1 MSKNDNFNNLVLR
14 IYKILNNKPA
24 NIDDT
29 LLTKILDEHKQLK
42 EDVDILEH
50 NLNYYK
56 KKNNKISSRF
66 LELMEY
72 SRTTKKNKDKLME
85 LNKILKDERDK
96 FELELYKKNDELD
109 LCFKYIHK
117 LKDKLNDTA
126 DKEQIIKL
134 KKMIDEL
141 NHENTQLIGDIESK
155 KGKNKIDNYFEQLGG
170 DNEII
175 RLKDELDKQN
185 EINRNLLV
193 QILDHQKELKE
204 KDNIIFKIKDDSDN
218 INLKN
223 INLEIENRKIKKEL
237 ENLKH
242 FYNNSIDDNVED
254 LADMPVFNGNPAP
267 ERRLENKNNDTDS
280 EINVEYESD
289 NDTYEDETDDEST
302 ESETDKNIVYRGNKH
317 TRKTTGDFFKNCI
330 KEQMKEDNKKKETP
344 NIEKKDYSYST
355 DYLVELLQNSNKL
368 VPKDK
373 RIPFKNRNIDDVL
386 DDEEYNNEHH
396 QNIFVKHKKELE
408 SIKEELKEELEEA
421 KNEIKN
427 IKKEVN
433 FDIEIKNKPNNNVL
447 IIDKS
452 NEDENNKPPNNN
464 LIGGK
469 NKSKVCDLYEIDNA
483 LKLCIKNEF
492 TTLTD
497 QNINRD
503 NINEIR
509 KSYNRK
515 AKRRQKK

>member
-1 MSKNDNFNNLVLR
+1 MSKNKIFNELVLR
-14 IYKILNNKPA
+14 IFKILNNKPA

-117 LKDKLNDTA
+117 LKHKLNDTS

-170 DNEII
+170 DNENK

-193 QILDHQKELKE
+193 QILDYQKESKE
-204 KDNIIFKIKDDSDN
+204 KDNIIKKIKDDSDN
-218 INLKN
+218 INIKN

-242 FYNNSIDDNVED
+242 FYNNSIDDNIED
-254 LADMPVFNGNPAP
+254 LA
-267 ERRLENKNNDTDS
+267 ENKNNDS

-289 NDTYEDETDDEST
+289 NDTYEDETDN

-447 IIDKS
+447 IIDKI
-452 NEDENNKPPNNN
+452 NEDVNNKPPNNI
-464 LIGGK
+464 IGGAKK
-469 NKSKVCDLYEIDNA
+469 NKLYELFDNDNE
-483 LKLCIKNEF
+483 LKMYIKNEL

-497 QNINRD
+497 QNIDRN
-503 NINEIR
+503 NINEI
-509 KSYNRK
+509 KKAYNRK
-515 AKRRQKK
+515 AKRRQKLNMNKK